1 MKKKV
6 GIGIGIVILV
16 CVCFFGYQF
25 YQNQREY
32 LKFKDAKL
40 EIGEVLDGYTYI
52 QDINGCEKEDIQIDT
67 SKVQSDKL
75 GTYDIIYKVYD
86 KEYTLKLE
94 IVDTKAPTFEI
105 QDIDV
110 DLGTKVNIES
120 FVSNIKDQTKTK
132 AYFKEEYDFTEP
144 MDKDIYII
152 VEDEA
157 GHKTEKKAHV
167 KIVKDTEKPT
177 LSGLKDLT
185 VQKNGKIDYLQGVT
199 ANDNRNP
206 KPQITVDDQYVN
218 LSKAG
223 VYEVTYVVKDRSNN
237 INRYVQK
244 VTVKE
249 AGALRAIGQSSK
261 KVVYLTFDDGPSPLT
276 QQVLDVLDKYNAKA
290 TFFVTGNNQKY
301 NYLIKQAHDKGH
313 TIGLHTYTHDYKRVY
328 ASENAYFADLDQV
341 GQMVKKQIGYV
352 PKFIRFPGGSSNA
365 VSKKYNRGIM
375 SRLVHEVQAKGYQY
389 YDWNVSSGDAAPKK
403 PSASRI
409 VKNSTQSRANNIVLL
424 AHDIASKDTT
434 VEALP
439 QIIEHYQKLGYT
451 FEGLNENSFT
461 PHHGVNN

>member
-1 MKKKV
+1 MKRKV
-6 GIGIGIVILV
+6 EIGLGIVIFV
-16 CVCFFGYQF
+16 CICFFGYQF
-25 YQNQREY
+25 YQNQKEY
-32 LKFKDAKL
+32 LQFKDMKL
-40 EIGEVLDGYTYI
+40 EIGESLDAYTYI
-52 QDINGCEKEDIQIDT
+52 QEMNDCEKEDIQIDT
-67 SKVQSDKL
+67 SKVQVDKL
-75 GTYDIIYKVYD
+75 GTYDVIYRVKG
-86 KEYTLKLE
+86 KEYILKLE
-94 IVDTKAPTFEI
+94 VGDIQAPTFDI

-132 AYFKEEYDFTEP
+132 AFFKEDYNFNQP
-144 MDKDIYII
+144 MDQDITVI

-157 GHKTEKKAHV
+157 GNKTKKQAHV

-177 LSGLKDLT
+177 LSGLKDLV
-185 VQKNGKIDYLQGVT
+185 VQKNGKINYLQGVV
-199 ANDNRNP
+199 AKDNRDP
-206 KPQITVDDQYVN
+206 KPQITVEDKYVN

-223 VYEVTYVVKDRSNN
+223 VYEFSYVVKDRSNN
-237 INRYVQK
+237 TNRYVKK

-249 AGALRAIGQSSK
+249 VGAVQTIGQSSK

-276 QQVLDVLDKYNAKA
+276 QKVLDVLDKYNAKA

-301 NYLIKQAHDKGH
+301 NYLIKKAHDKGH
-313 TIGLHTYTHDYKRVY
+313 TIGLHTYSHDYKSVY
-328 ASENAYFADLDQV
+328 ASESAYFADLDKI

-352 PKFIRFPGGSSNA
+352 PTFIRFPGGSSNA

-375 SRLVHEVQAKGYQY
+375 SRLVHEVQARGYQY
-389 YDWNVSSGDAAPKK
+389 YDWNVSSGDASPKK

-409 VKNSTQSRANNIVLL
+409 VKNSTKSQANNIVLL

>member
-1 MKKKV
+1 MNKKV
-6 GIGIGIVILV
+6 GIGLGIVIFFS
-16 CVCFFGYQF
+16 VCFLGYQF
-25 YQNQREY
+25 YQNQRDY
-32 LKFKDAKL
+32 LQFKEAKL
-40 EIGEVLDGYTYI
+40 EIGEELDGYTYI
-52 QDINGCEKEDIQIDT
+52 KEMDRCEKEDIQIDT

-75 GTYDIIYKVYD
+75 GIYDVIYKVHD

-94 IVDTKAPTFEI
+94 VVDTQKPTFDI

-110 DLGTKVNIES
+110 DLGTKVSTES
-120 FVSNIKDQTKTK
+120 FVSNIKDATKTK
-132 AYFKEEYDFTEP
+132 VSFKEDYNFDQS
-144 MDKDIYII
+144 MDQDVTLI

-157 GHKTEKKAHV
+157 GNKTEKQAHV
-167 KIVKDTEKPT
+167 KIVKDTQKPT

-185 VQKNGKIDYLQGVT
+185 VQKNGKINYLQGVV
-199 ANDNRNP
+199 AKDNRDP
-206 KPQITVDDQYVN
+206 KPQITVEDQRVN
-218 LSKAG
+218 LSQAG

-249 AGALRAIGQSSK
+249 MGAVQSIGQSSK

-276 QQVLDVLDKYNAKA
+276 QEVLDVLDQYSAKA

-301 NYLIKQAHDKGH
+301 NYLIKKAHDKGH
-313 TIGLHTYTHDYKRVY
+313 TIGLHTYSHDYKRVY
-328 ASENAYFADLDQV
+328 ASENAYFADLDKI
-341 GQMVKKQIGYV
+341 GQMVKKEIGYV
-352 PKFIRFPGGSSNA
+352 PTFIRFPGGSSNA

-375 SRLVHEVQAKGYQY
+375 SRLVREVQARGYQY
-389 YDWNVSSGDAAPKK
+389 YDWNVSSGDASSKK

-409 VKNSTQSRANNIVLL
+409 VKNSTQSHANNIVLL